1 METLTSVRGKLFTS
15 VWTVLLPIWQ
25 PSLHSR
31 MSGSANQLAWHCCLL
46 SISVFSIRGP
56 NTNVDLLPMFMPL
69 NGGFLTWGH
78 PKSSQIRPWPW
89 LSIETHGGLGTS
101 KTILR
106 NLEIFQ
112 WAFLTFSK
120 GPQKGARLRL
130 VRADAQQQFLGAV
143 AMRMKLWLS
152 QSWWYSDSTYSTFR
166 FGKCAK
172 DMIWVIHAKLQNV

>member
-1 METLTSVRGKLFTS
+1 METWTSVRGKLFTS

-89 LSIETHGGLGTS
+89 LSIETHGDLGTS

-106 NLEIFQ
+106 NLEI
-112 WAFLTFSK
+112 K
-120 GPQKGARLRL
+120 MGI
-130 VRADAQQQFLGAV
+130 
-143 AMRMKLWLS
+143 S
-152 QSWWYSDSTYSTFR
+152 QSPFPRVPRKEPGSALCAPMRNSSSLVILWFNLQIWQVCKGYDLSYSCKTAKCITYYIYI
-166 FGKCAK
+166 
-172 DMIWVIHAKLQNV
+172 IWQ